1 MMNLKR
7 VLEKPA
13 IILFFFVSLIIIML
27 TLTIMDRSHANA
39 GEMAGTAIIGDGE
52 AHAVIL
58 IADDAD
64 AVTQDAADTLIEY
77 LFKSTGVSLPVQK
90 LGQFDEL
97 AYDESV
103 VRIQIGAGSY
113 PADQHIA
120 DGLENLHP
128 DGFFIHPDSD
138 SLTIVGPTSIGTR
151 NGVVDF
157 LERYVG
163 VTWLMPTEDWEDVP
177 HLNEVLLPEQDVR
190 DEPTFMTLRRT
201 INMGSTSKYGD
212 VRKKWLERNRT
223 VSEQPIALGHNLY
236 ALFPVEIYGQTNPEF
251 YPNNT
256 PPAPGAIHSWQP
268 CFTVPATVDVAVERI
283 NAYFDR
289 NPEATSY
296 SLAVNDKQGY
306 CEDVPG
312 HPDRPDRINS
322 YGRTHMSEIYYK
334 WVNDVVERVLVEHP
348 DKWFGVYA
356 YDQVAEPPQ
365 FELNER
371 VIPVITKDRLA
382 WMDDEIRQK
391 EQDLMDQWS
400 EVASQ
405 LGWYD
410 YMLSYHYPLPRVYPH
425 LLADLYEYAEENNV
439 LVHHWDMHPILGDGP
454 QPWIIAKLQWNRD
467 QDVDELLQHW
477 YERAVGEEA
486 AADLKEY
493 FEIWETFWYEKAVN
507 TGWFQISKDYIYLSF
522 NENGYLALA
531 KDEIRRSRELLDS
544 VLAKAET
551 EQQKLRAEQLL
562 HQFEY
567 YEISVLSYPGKIDQP
582 TTEQEALDI
591 LDELEQTLEF
601 RLNVVQRRNELLAEY
616 EEIPALRYPATPVG
630 ESWSGWNA
638 YEFWNL
644 VKYIEQYEPEGGTI
658 TNKLQSL
665 LQSYEAPKLREFS
678 RLLLSLDSVTS
689 LSINPSFELGDDK
702 PDSWNIWNPHQSAQ
716 ITRVTDE
723 QGNSSMLFE
732 NTLAGGVY
740 QTIPVTPGLLAS
752 SVRYYTPEG
761 SESGGTLQVVIEAY
775 NTAGKKLV
783 YRSDRVAFAD
793 TAGTWATVNFLEE
806 LPEHFNGG
814 DLTSILI
821 NTQISSTED
830 VPVYLDDVVVYQ
842 SASSVGD
849 LRPLVNLLAED
860 EEVLASALLQ
870 HLDLAER
877 HYDQNEPASYIQLLG
892 QFLALLEQRI
902 EEGQPSE
909 LVDVLYND
917 GNKILNQSLTVQL
930 DSNDIRVSVR
940 GTHPIA
946 ITMHNKETQPLE
958 LSLEGIVPEGM
969 QLAFNNPIQIPAG
982 EKITVAG
989 NLTITPG
996 LEEDRYDAALTVN
1009 IGGVLVKAFDFQV
1022 DYTSNLIGNP
1032 GFENGMPDNPAIPT
1046 EWRISSNDVG
1056 RVDDKAHDGN
1066 YSFKF
1071 VPGSAVKQSRSNDVA
1086 VIPGKTYLLSGWI
1099 YSPSG
1104 DVDFGLRET
1113 NNAGATISYKWAS
1126 GIQGVVDWVYY
1137 EMELTPRSQTEI
1149 LQVYVRIPA
1158 NAGSPIWFDDIRL
1171 EIVSEEE
1178 EPTLQSIQI
1187 VGALASMEVNETVQL
1202 QVTAAYSDDSSEEV
1216 TAADGVAYTSSN
1228 PEVAE
1233 VSASGV
1239 VTAKTSGT
1247 TTITATYEGMTASY
1261 ELVVSNTNEGPQLL
1275 RLELNGLDL
1284 SASAG
1289 GSGQVTVHA
1298 VYSDGTHENVS
1309 TEVVYSSSDN
1319 TVAEVLSDG
1328 IVLYKTA
1335 GTAVIGAAYGT
1346 YAAEGA
1352 LVEIVGAAASNA
1364 APGKPTLS
1372 DNNGH
1377 DTGLRDGDY
1386 TITMNMWWGNN
1397 GSVYRLYE
1405 NDVLIETK
1413 LLSDQ
1418 SPGAQTT
1425 ATAISGRANGVYVYR
1440 AELINGFGVTTSN
1453 TLTVTVTDAAPGV
1466 PVLSD
1471 DNWDGDGNYTI
1482 TMNMWW
1488 GTNGSMYR
1496 LYENGVLINEQS
1508 LVAATPGV
1516 QTAQTQINGKPAGT
1530 YEYRVELINDAGVT
1544 SSAVRSVTVKKD

>member
-7 VLEKPA
+7 VSEKPSV
-13 IILFFFVSLIIIML
+13 ILFFFVSLIIILL
-27 TLTIMDRSHANA
+27 TLTMMGRSHVHA
-39 GEMAGTAIIGDGE
+39 EEIAGTVIISDSE

-64 AVTQDAADTLIEY
+64 AVTQDAADTLVEY
-77 LFKSTGVSLPVQK
+77 LSKSTGVELPVHK
-90 LGQFDEL
+90 LGQFDES

-113 PADQHIA
+113 PADQHVA

-128 DGFFIHPDSD
+128 DGFFIHPDGD

-177 HLNEVLLPEQDVR
+177 QLNEVLLPEQDVR

-256 PPAPGAIHSWQP
+256 PPAPGAIHGWQP
-268 CFTVPATVDVAVERI
+268 CFTVPGTVDVAVQRI

-382 WMDDEIRQK
+382 WMDDEVRQR
-391 EQDLMDQWS
+391 EQDLMDQWG

-425 LLADLYEYAEENNV
+425 LLADLYEYAEQNNV
-439 LVHHWDMHPILGDGP
+439 LVHHWDMHPVLGDGP

-467 QDVDELLQHW
+467 QDVDELLEHW

-507 TGWFQISKDYIYLSF
+507 SGWFQISKDYIYLSF

-567 YEISVLSYPGKIDQP
+567 YEISVLSYPGKIDMP

-644 VKYIEQYEPEGGTI
+644 VKYIEQYEPEGGMI
-658 TNKLQSL
+658 TNALQSL
-665 LQSYEAPKLREFS
+665 LQSYETPKLREFS
-678 RLLLSLDSVTS
+678 RLLLALDSVTS
-689 LSINPSFELGDDK
+689 LSMNPSFTWGGTK

-723 QGNSSMLFE
+723 QGNSSMRFE
-732 NTLAGGVY
+732 NTQAGGVY

-761 SESGGTLQVVIEAY
+761 SESGGTLQIVIEAY

-806 LPEHFNGG
+806 LPEYFNGG

-821 NTQISSTED
+821 NTQVSNTED
-830 VPVYLDDVVVYQ
+830 VVVHLDDLVVYQ

-849 LRPLVNLLAED
+849 LRPLVDRLAED
-860 EEVLASALLQ
+860 EVVLASDLLQ
-870 HLDLAER
+870 HLDLAEG
-877 HYDQNEPASYIQLLG
+877 HYDQNELASYIQQLA
-892 QFLALLEQRI
+892 QFLALLEQRM
-902 EEGQPSE
+902 EEGGPNE
-909 LVDVLYND
+909 LVDVLYSD
-917 GNKILNQSLTVQL
+917 GNKILNQSLAVQL
-930 DSNDIRVSVR
+930 DSKDIRVSVR
-940 GTHPIA
+940 GAHPIA
-946 ITMHNKETQPLE
+946 VTLHNKETQPLE

-969 QLAFNNPIQIPAG
+969 QLAFNNPVQIPAG
-982 EKITVAG
+982 QKMTISG
-989 NLTITPG
+989 NLTITPE
-996 LEEDRYDAALTVN
+996 LEEDRYDAALVIM
-1009 IGGVLVKAFDFQV
+1009 IGGVPIKTIDFQAE
-1022 DYTSNLIGNP
+1022 YTSNLIGNP
-1032 GFENGMPDNPAIPT
+1032 GFENGDPNDPTIPIGWT
-1046 EWRISSNDVG
+1046 VG
-1056 RVDDKAHDGN
+1056 STGAKRVDEKAHSGT

-1071 VPGSAVKQSRSNDVA
+1071 IPDSSVVKQSRSNNVA
-1086 VIPGKTYLLSGWI
+1086 VVPGATYRVSGWI

-1104 DVDFGLRET
+1104 QGQFGIRET
-1113 NNAGATISYKWAS
+1113 NTSGQTILYTYL
-1126 GIQGVVDWVYY
+1126 GGVRAVDDWVYY
-1137 EMELTPRSQTEI
+1137 EREITPRSQTEI
-1149 LQVYVRIPA
+1149 LQLYFRIPA
-1158 NAGSPIWFDDIRL
+1158 YDGSPVWFDDMRL
-1171 EIVSEEE
+1171 EIVVEEG
-1178 EPTLQSIQI
+1178 EPILQSIQI
-1187 VGALASMEVNETVQL
+1187 ADPLASLEVTETVQL
-1202 QVTAAYSDDSSEEV
+1202 QVIAAYSDDSSEDLTNGV
-1216 TAADGVAYTSSN
+1216 TYASSN
-1228 PEVAE
+1228 PKIAE

-1239 VTAKTSGT
+1239 VTAKAAGT
-1247 TTITATYEGMTASY
+1247 TTITATYEGLTDSY
-1261 ELVVSNTNEGPQLL
+1261 ELVVVNAKEEPELL
-1275 RLELNGLDL
+1275 RLELSGLDL
-1284 SASAG
+1284 SAPAG
-1289 GSGQVTVHA
+1289 GSGRITVHA
-1298 VYSDGTHENVS
+1298 IYSDGTDENVS
-1309 TEVVYSSSDN
+1309 TEVVYSSSDHA
-1319 TVAEVLSDG
+1319 VAEVLSDG

-1335 GTAVIGAAYGT
+1335 GTAFIGAAYGSHT
-1346 YAAEGA
+1346 AEA
-1352 LVEIVGAAASNA
+1352 VLVEVIGTAASNA
-1364 APGKPTLS
+1364 APGKPTLT

-1397 GSVYRLYE
+1397 GVVYRLYE

-1418 SPGAQTT
+1418 SPGVQTT
-1425 ATAISGRANGVYVYR
+1425 ATAISGRANGIYVYR
-1440 AELINGFGVTTSN
+1440 SELINGFGVTTSN
-1453 TLTVTVTDAAPGV
+1453 ILTVTVTDAAPGV

-1471 DNWDGDGNYTI
+1471 DNWDGDGNYKI

-1488 GTNGSMYR
+1488 GTNGTAYR
-1496 LYENGVLINEQS
+1496 LYENGVLIDEQS
-1508 LVAATPGV
+1508 LVAATPGA
-1516 QTAQTQINGKPAGT
+1516 QTARTQINGRPAGT
-1530 YEYRVELINDAGVT
+1530 YEYRVELVNDAGVT
-1544 SSAVRSVTVKKD
+1544 SSAIRSVTVRNT